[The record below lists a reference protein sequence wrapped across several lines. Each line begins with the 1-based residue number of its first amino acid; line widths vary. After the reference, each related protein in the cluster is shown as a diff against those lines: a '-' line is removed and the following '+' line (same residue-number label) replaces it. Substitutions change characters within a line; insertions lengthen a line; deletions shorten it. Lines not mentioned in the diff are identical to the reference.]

1 MEAGIASK
9 VPMRSA
15 GPRIPNLSRRC
26 LGRPANWVEPNYHTG
41 GLVTW
46 EWVQSL
52 TIDDLQLDTADLI
65 KIDVE
70 GFELRVLKGG
80 FETIKRL
87 LPVIYFEELNAPLKT
102 PANGIHLSPSFEEV
116 LKPLGYECFFHDAP

>member
-1 MEAGIASK
+1 
-9 VPMRSA
+9 
-15 GPRIPNLSRRC
+15 
-26 LGRPANWVEPNYHTG
+26 VEPNYHTG

-102 PANGIHLSPSFEEV
+102 PANGVHLSPSFEEV